1 MNMFKKVQIKFLLI
15 PVLVCALLM
24 FVVFSFIFGVAST
37 TSIKNAE
44 KSVTISMS
52 ASLNTALNAGF
63 YEKCITVIQTQSGET
78 TSSKENFFVSEEKL
92 GDLIQHIKNEKSSI
106 VKYNDHVI
114 LVGSKSDNYLELPV
128 VRYALYDFSSEYNSL
143 KNLFNTLIAVY
154 FITIV
159 AIGIIAYIFS
169 ASAVEPL
176 KIAFKKQQEL
186 VANASHEL
194 KTPLTIAQTN
204 IDLVMSEPQQT
215 VLQNHKWLD
224 SASYQLSR
232 MNSLVLQMLELSAL
246 EMDNKKIRHYDQV
259 DLTQLVQGTLLS
271 FEASLYEKN
280 ILLTSAIDQNVNY
293 ECDMI
298 EMEKLI
304 TILIDNAKKYTPA
317 DGEINCKLNQ
327 SSKYIKL
334 KVTNSGSGIKQEDLD
349 NVFERFY
356 KSDSSHTENGNSF
369 GLGLSIAK
377 SIAQSL
383 NGDIVCKSDGQSWTA
398 FEVTLPTKQHSSDK
412 QKHK

>member
-1 MNMFKKVQIKFLLI
+1 MFKKVQIKFWLI

-24 FVVFSFIFGVAST
+24 LVVFSFIFGIASKSST
-37 TSIKNAE
+37 KNAE
-44 KSVTISMS
+44 KSLEISLS
-52 ASLNTALNAGF
+52 TNLDTALNAGF
-63 YEKCITVIQTQSGET
+63 YEKCITIYQTPNGDVA
-78 TSSKENFFVSEEKL
+78 SSKENYFVSEDNLDELVKY
-92 GDLIQHIKNEKSSI
+92 IQQENSSI
-106 VKYNDHVI
+106 IKFNGRVI
-114 LVGSKSDNYLELPV
+114 MVGAKKDTYLELPV
-128 VRYALYDFSSEYNSL
+128 LRYALYDFSTEYASL
-143 KNLFNTLIAVY
+143 QSLLKTLIAVY
-154 FITIV
+154 FVTIL
-159 AIGIIAYIFS
+159 AIGVIAYIFS

-204 IDLVMSEPQQT
+204 LDLVMSEPDQT

-232 MNSLVLQMLELSAL
+232 MNSLVLQMLELSTL
-246 EMDNKKIRHYDQV
+246 EMNGKKLQHYDQV

-271 FEASLYEKN
+271 FEAAMYEKN
-280 ILLTSAIDQNVNY
+280 ILLTSDIDQNVTY

-317 DGEINCKLNQ
+317 DGEINCRLVQSPRFVKL
-327 SSKYIKL
+327 I
-334 KVTNSGSGIKQEDLD
+334 VTNSGSGIKPEELD

-356 KSDSSHTENGNSF
+356 KSDSSHAESGNSF

-377 SIAQSL
+377 SIALSL
-383 NGDIVCKSDGQSWTA
+383 GGDIVCKSNGESWTA
-398 FEVTLPTKQHSSDK
+398 FEVTLPTKLHQTGK
-412 QKHK
+412 QKNK